1 MQKLLA
7 LGSVVALLG
16 AGAAAAD
23 KGFDPFR
30 LGVPQAR
37 VPGVALV
44 KLQGFRADEL
54 VVGRNRLAAVDAVK
68 GLAARTGVTLE
79 LIRPTTLGWAF
90 VEIRDAADP
99 ATIPDEARTLE
110 LIDRLSA
117 DPAVASAAQDTW
129 MRALR
134 TPNDPRYGQ
143 MWHLDAIGA
152 PAAWDRTTGV
162 STQRVG
168 IVDTGLVRA
177 HEDVGS
183 RAVAGYDF
191 VSSTS
196 SSTDGNGRDA
206 DYNDTGD
213 DCGGGSSYH
222 GTHVAGT
229 IGASANN
236 STGIPGINWSAGLVI
251 GRALGAC
258 GGDIVDIG
266 DAAMWMAGGAVSGVP
281 AVGTNKVSVMNLS
294 LGSDSSC
301 SSYEQDVVNFVNQQ
315 GAIFVAAAGNSG
327 GAVGSPANCN
337 GAVAVAAHGPGG
349 ALTGYSSFGS
359 QVAIV
364 APGGDTSYGQDGGV
378 LSAMGPSSS
387 GYAFNQG
394 TSMAAPH
401 VAGAISLMQA
411 LDATLTRAEIVS
423 MLQQNGAA
431 CSGCGSKVAMKL
443 DATLAA
449 ITGGTPPPPPPPP
462 PSDDDLEENDGYD
475 SAKSGVACGADLDL
489 MAMPTDS
496 DWFVVQ
502 TGAGAAITVSV
513 AAENGADLDLYVVD
527 GPTAQDVVGVSE
539 SPTGNESVQFTGT
552 GSPVRVA
559 VVPWVDSQS
568 GTQHSGAYGL
578 TVTCTGGQPP
588 PADDPVDPPADDP
601 VDPPSDDPVDPPVGP
616 DPDAAEDDLEENDT
630 IEQARDMFC
639 GEERTLTLKDEDY
652 FVVEVRAHDDLI
664 AQVRAEGLGLTTE
677 ILNADGE
684 VIAEG
689 DGELAASASRLPAG
703 AYVVHVHP
711 TGDAGT
717 YRLTTRCDALNMNP
731 TVQAGCSSSGGLAPV
746 AGALGLLALLV
757 RRRRGGAQRA

>member
-1 MQKLLA
+1 MHKLLA

-16 AGAAAAD
+16 ASSAQAD

-30 LGVPQAR
+30 RGVPQER

-44 KLQGFRADEL
+44 KLQGFRAQEL
-54 VVGRNRLAAVDAVK
+54 VVGKNHAAAVDAMK
-68 GLAARTGVTLE
+68 NLAARTGVTLE

-90 VEIRDAADP
+90 VEIRDAAEP
-99 ATIPDEARTLE
+99 ATMPTEARTLE
-110 LIDRLSA
+110 LIERLGA
-117 DPAVASAAQDTW
+117 DPAVAAVAQDTW

-177 HEDVGS
+177 HEDVGA

-229 IGASANN
+229 IGASADN
-236 STGIPGINWSAGLVI
+236 STGIPGLNWSAGLVI

-266 DAAMWMAGGAVSGVP
+266 DAAMWMAGGNVSGVP

-294 LGSDSSC
+294 LGSDASC
-301 SSYEQDVVNFVNQQ
+301 SSYEQEVVDFVNQQ
-315 GAIFVAAAGNSG
+315 GAIFVAAAGNSSG
-327 GAVGSPANCN
+327 PVGSPASCT
-337 GAVAVAAHGPGG
+337 GAVAVAAHGPDGS
-349 ALTGYSSFGS
+349 LTGYSSFGT

-364 APGGDTSYGQDGGV
+364 APGGDFSSGEDGGV
-378 LSAMGPSSS
+378 LSSIGPSSNS
-387 GYAFNQG
+387 YAFNQG
-394 TSMAAPH
+394 TSMASPH
-401 VAGAISLMQA
+401 VAGAVSLMQA
-411 LDATLTRAEIVS
+411 LDSTLTRAEIVS
-423 MLQQNGAA
+423 LLQANGTA
-431 CSGCGSKVAMKL
+431 CAGCGSKVAMKL
-443 DATLAA
+443 DATLDD

-462 PSDDDLEENDGYD
+462 PSDDDLEENDSYD

-489 MAMPTDS
+489 MAMPADS

-502 TGAGAAITVSV
+502 TGAGASITVSI
-513 AAENGADLDLYVVD
+513 AASNGADLDLYVVD
-527 GPTAQDVVGVSE
+527 GPAAGDVLGTSE
-539 SPTGNESVQFTGT
+539 SPTGNESVQLTGT

-559 VVPWVDSQS
+559 VVPYVEQS
-568 GTQHSGAYGL
+568 GTQHSGPYAL

-601 VDPPSDDPVDPPVGP
+601 VDPPGDDDPADPPVGP
-616 DPDAAEDDLEENDT
+616 DPGATEDDLEDNDT
-630 IEQARDMFC
+630 AEQAKELYC
-639 GEERTLTLKDEDY
+639 GEERTLTLKDDD
-652 FVVEVRAHDDLI
+652 FFFVEVRAHDDLF
-664 AQVRAEGLGLTTE
+664 AQLTADGLELTTE
-677 ILNADGE
+677 IVNADGD
-684 VIAEG
+684 VLAEG
-689 DGELAASASRLPAG
+689 DAELVASAHGLAAGRYL
-703 AYVVHVHP
+703 VHVHP
-711 TGDAGT
+711 TGDPGT
-717 YRLTTRCDALNMNP
+717 YRLTTRCDALSMNP
-731 TVQAGCSSSGGLAPV
+731 TVQAGCSSSGGLAPL
-746 AGALGLLALLV
+746 AGVLGLLALLV
-757 RRRRGGAQRA
+757 RRRR